1 MKLKRLFKALMLT
14 ILTVIVIIMI
24 GILAVATCAMLSKVI
39 PLSTL
44 NDISM
49 ILLSIVMPFVLIVVA
64 YYKCIN

>member
-1 MKLKRLFKALMLT
+1 MKLKRLFKALMLA
-14 ILTVIVIIMI
+14 ILTVIVFIMVVMI
-24 GILAVATCAMLSKVI
+24 AIASCIVLSKVI

-64 YYKCIN
+64 YYKCIS